1 MAGFTLVEFMTVLA
15 IAAIFTT
22 LVVPG
27 YKAVIQNNK
36 VVSVANKLSA
46 SLQTARMEAI
56 KRGVSVAVCP
66 TANAAYSACGT
77 SSQWSNGWI
86 VFLDSDK
93 DNTIDSSNDLIKIS
107 QEFSDDAQV
116 TSSSSVVSY
125 DSSGFVTSG
134 ATTFSLT
141 TSGCTGNN
149 ARTVS
154 VSSSG
159 RVSIA
164 VAACN

>member
-36 VVSVANKLSA
+36 VVSATNKLSA

-56 KRGVSVAVCP
+56 KRGITVAVCP
-66 TANAAYSACGT
+66 TANAAFNACGT
-77 SSQWSNGWI
+77 NSQWANGWI
-86 VFLDSDK
+86 VFLDADK
-93 DNTIDSSNDLIKIS
+93 DNTIDSSSDLIKVS
-107 QEFSDDAQV
+107 QEFADDAQI
-116 TSSSSVVSY
+116 TSSSSIVSY

-134 ATTFSLT
+134 ATSFSLKT
-141 TSGCTGNN
+141 TGCTGNN
-149 ARTVS
+149 ARIVS